1 MVILGSILVECIE
14 SQKLQSCMP
23 TTDASQI
30 VHQLIPIIEFNVDP
44 P

>member
-1 MVILGSILVECIE
+1 MAILGSILVECIE

-23 TTDASQI
+23 TTDASKI
-30 VHQLIPIIEFNVDP
+30 VHWLIPIIESNVDP